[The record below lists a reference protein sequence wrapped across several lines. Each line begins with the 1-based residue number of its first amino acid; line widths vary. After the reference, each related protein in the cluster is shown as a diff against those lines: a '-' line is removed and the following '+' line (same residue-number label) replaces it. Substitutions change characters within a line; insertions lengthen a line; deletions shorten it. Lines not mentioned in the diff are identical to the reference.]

1 MTTQVKVS
9 AHCSTDKEV
18 KIEVEENGAVETVF
32 IQDGEVWE
40 RAVYDSKAI
49 TVREI
54 VKPVVQTA
62 P

>member
-9 AHCSTDKEV
+9 AHCATTKAVEISITDGPV
-18 KIEVEENGAVETVF
+18 GETVF
-32 IQDGEVWE
+32 LEDGQTWE
-40 RAVYDSKAI
+40 RAVYDKRSI

-54 VKPVVQTA
+54 VKPVPQTA